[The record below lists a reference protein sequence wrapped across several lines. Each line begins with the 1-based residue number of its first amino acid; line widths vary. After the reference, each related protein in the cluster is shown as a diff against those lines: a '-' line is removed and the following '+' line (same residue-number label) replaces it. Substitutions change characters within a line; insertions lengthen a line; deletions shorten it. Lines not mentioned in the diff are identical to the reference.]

1 MRIVIWASLSLVFG
15 MRPFRTVELSPSL
28 AEFGGL
34 RFATVHSTLLGGRA
48 DVTLWAPSTPKPA
61 DLPLVILLHGVYGS
75 HWAWALKGRVHHTA
89 RRLIEAGEIPPM
101 ALAMPSDGLRGD
113 GTAYVPLAS
122 GNYERWIVDEVPL
135 VAREAVPEVTEV
147 SPRFISGLSMGGFGA
162 LRLGA
167 RHPDV
172 FRGISA
178 HSAATSLKTLS
189 PFLAEPFPVGD
200 STVEDSTAVEA
211 LVRNRASLPPVRFD
225 CGVDDFLI
233 GHNRDLHAA
242 LDQAQVTHEYQ
253 EFPGGH
259 TWEYWEQN
267 VEHSLRFFARI
278 LSGAGNV
285 LAV

>member
-1 MRIVIWASLSLVFG
+1 
-15 MRPFRTVELSPSL
+15 
-28 AEFGGL
+28 
-34 RFATVHSTLLGGRA
+34 
-48 DVTLWAPSTPKPA
+48 
-61 DLPLVILLHGVYGS
+61 
-75 HWAWALKGRVHHTA
+75 
-89 RRLIEAGEIPPM
+89 
-101 ALAMPSDGLRGD
+101 LRGD

-135 VAREAVPEVTEV
+135 VACEAVPEVTEA

-167 RHPDV
+167 RHPKV

-189 PFLAEPFPVGD
+189 PFLAEPLPVGD
-200 STVEDSTAVEA
+200 STVEDSTAIEA
-211 LVRNRASLPPVRFD
+211 LVRNRGSLPPVRFD

-242 LDQAQVTHEYQ
+242 LDQAQVTHEYE

-267 VEHSLRFFARI
+267 VERSLRFFARI
-278 LSGAGNV
+278 LSGTSDAQSV
-285 LAV
+285 

>member
-1 MRIVIWASLSLVFG
+1 

-34 RFATVHSTLLGGRA
+34 RFATVHSRLLGGRA
-48 DVTLWAPSTPKPA
+48 DVTLWAPSTPRPA
-61 DLPLVILLHGVYGS
+61 GLPLVILLHGVYGS

-113 GTAYVPLAS
+113 GTAYVAQAS

-135 VAREAVPEVTEV
+135 VAREAVPELNES
-147 SPRFISGLSMGGFGA
+147 SPCFISGLSMGGYGA

-167 RHPDV
+167 RHPQA

-178 HSAATSLKTLS
+178 HSAATSLKSLA
-189 PFLAEPFPVGD
+189 PFLAEPLPVGD
-200 STVEDSTAVEA
+200 AAVEDPSALEA
-211 LVRNRASLPPVRFD
+211 LVNHRASLPPVRFD
-225 CGVDDFLI
+225 CGTEDFLI
-233 GHNRDLHAA
+233 GFNRDLHTSLESAGIA
-242 LDQAQVTHEYQ
+242 HHYE

-259 TWEYWEQN
+259 TWEYWEEN
-267 VEHSLRFFARI
+267 VERSLRFFARI
-278 LSGAGNV
+278 LSADTMSK
-285 LAV
+285 A

>member
-1 MRIVIWASLSLVFG
+1 
-15 MRPFRTVELSPSL
+15 
-28 AEFGGL
+28 
-34 RFATVHSTLLGGRA
+34 
-48 DVTLWAPSTPKPA
+48 
-61 DLPLVILLHGVYGS
+61 
-75 HWAWALKGRVHHTA
+75 
-89 RRLIEAGEIPPM
+89 M

-113 GTAYVPLAS
+113 GTAYVPLVS

-135 VAREAVPEVTEV
+135 VAREAVPEVTEA

-167 RHPDV
+167 RHPEV

-189 PFLAEPFPVGD
+189 PFLAEPLPVGD
-200 STVEDSTAVEA
+200 STVEDSTALEA

-242 LDQAQVTHEYQ
+242 WIKPKSPMNTKSSPVAILGSTGSRMWNAVC
-253 EFPGGH
+253 G
-259 TWEYWEQN
+259 
-267 VEHSLRFFARI
+267 SLLGSCPERATRSRFDR
-278 LSGAGNV
+278 
-285 LAV
+285 

>member
-1 MRIVIWASLSLVFG
+1 

-48 DVTLWAPSTPKPA
+48 DVTLWAPSTPKPMH
-61 DLPLVILLHGVYGS
+61 LPLVILLHGVYGS

-89 RRLIEAGEIPPM
+89 RRLMEAGEIPPM

-135 VAREAVPEVTEV
+135 VAREAVPEVTEA

-167 RHPDV
+167 RHPKV

-189 PFLAEPFPVGD
+189 PFLAEPLPVGE
-200 STVEDSTAVEA
+200 STVEEPTALEA

-242 LDQAQVTHEYQ
+242 LDQAQVTHEYE

-267 VEHSLRFFARI
+267 VERSLRFFARI
-278 LSGAGNV
+278 LSGASDAKSVGSV
-285 LAV
+285 IAGE